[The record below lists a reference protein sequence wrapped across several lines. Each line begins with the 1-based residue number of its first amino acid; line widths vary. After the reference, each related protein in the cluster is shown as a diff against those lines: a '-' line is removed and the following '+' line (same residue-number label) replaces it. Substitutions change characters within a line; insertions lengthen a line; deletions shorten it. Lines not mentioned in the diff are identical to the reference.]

1 MIGLRKTMASIAVAL
16 LVLCIAPIRGDAA
29 PYAALVMDARTGEVL
44 HARSADRKLHPAS
57 LTKMMT
63 LYLAFEA
70 VRTGELRL
78 DQKVRVSRRAA
89 RQVPSKIGLK
99 AGRRVTI
106 KDLIRATAVKSANDA
121 SVALGEAIGGSEI
134 AFANLM
140 TKKARKLGMKNTT
153 FRNASGLTHSGQRS
167 TARDMAILGRRLFY
181 DYPQYYNLFGR
192 KKTRTYGKTV
202 YSTNRRL
209 LSAYE
214 GADGIK
220 TGYTNAAGFNLVSS
234 AKRGS
239 KRIIAVVFGGKS
251 SRSRNRRVAELLDM
265 GFKRAP
271 RHAAVV
277 KTSRVATSRSPLP
290 IPRPGTQRSLI
301 ARAGVELG
309 NAIAPA
315 AHASNLP
322 IKLSAYAP
330 LVSPSPLRRPG
341 GESPLLLA
349 TTPQPKPEKP
359 ASDKQALSGWAVQ
372 LGVFAREETA
382 IAELASVALSDIN
395 GLQSAGRDVLETEL
409 SGQQAW
415 RAQLTGFDQ
424 SGAKTACTA
433 LRARGKECFATE
445 AVSH

>member
-1 MIGLRKTMASIAVAL
+1 MIELRNAMAAFAIAL
-16 LVLCIAPIRGDAA
+16 LVMCIAPIRGDAA

-63 LYLAFEA
+63 LYLAFDA
-70 VRTGELRL
+70 VRTGKLRL

-99 AGRRVTI
+99 AGRKVSIR
-106 KDLIRATAVKSANDA
+106 DLIRATAVKSANDA
-121 SVALGEAIGGSEI
+121 AVALGEAIAGSET
-134 AFANLM
+134 AFAKQM
-140 TKKARKLGMKNTT
+140 TRRARALGMKNTT

-167 TARDMAILGRRLFY
+167 TARDMAILGRALFY

-192 KKTRTYGKTV
+192 KKTPAYGKMLH
-202 YSTNRRL
+202 STNRRL
-209 LSAYE
+209 LSSYR

-220 TGYTNAAGFNLVSS
+220 TGYTRAAGFNLVSS
-234 AKRGS
+234 AKRGD
-239 KRIIAVVFGGKS
+239 KRIIAVVFGGKT

-271 RHAAVV
+271 KYAAVV
-277 KTSRVATSRSPLP
+277 KPSRAAVLRSPLP
-290 IPRPGTQRSLI
+290 LRRPGDQPSLI

-315 AHASNLP
+315 AQASTLP

-330 LVSPSPLRRPG
+330 LNSPAPLRRPG
-341 GESPLLLA
+341 SDAPVLLA
-349 TTPQPKPEKP
+349 TPQPKPTKP
-359 ASDKQALSGWAVQ
+359 ASDKQAAAGWAVQ

-382 IAELASVALSDIN
+382 IAELASAALSDIS
-395 GLQSAGRDVLETEL
+395 GLNTAGRDILETEI

-415 RAQLTGFDQ
+415 QAQLTGFDRD
-424 SGAKTACTA
+424 SAESACKA
-433 LRARGKECFATE
+433 LKARGRECFTVA
-445 AVSH
+445 H

>member
-1 MIGLRKTMASIAVAL
+1 MIGLRKTMACVAIAL

-63 LYLAFEA
+63 LYMAFEA
-70 VRTGELRL
+70 VQAGELRL

-89 RQVPSKIGLK
+89 RQVPSKIGLR
-99 AGRRVTI
+99 AGRRVSI
-106 KDLIRATAVKSANDA
+106 RELIRATAVKSANDA
-121 SVALGEAIGGSEI
+121 SVALAEAVAGSE
-134 AFANLM
+134 AGFANLM
-140 TKKARKLGMKNTT
+140 TKKARALGMKNTT

-209 LSAYE
+209 LSAYR

-234 AKRGS
+234 AKRGD
-239 KRIIAVVFGGKS
+239 KRIIAVVFGGKT

-271 RHAAVV
+271 RTAAVI
-277 KTSRVATSRSPLP
+277 KPSQAATRRSPLP
-290 IPRPGTQRSLI
+290 VRRPGAKSSLI

-315 AHASNLP
+315 AQASELP

-330 LVSPSPLRRPG
+330 MISPAPLRRPG
-341 GESPLLLA
+341 SEAPLLLA
-349 TTPQPKPEKP
+349 TPQPKPAKP
-359 ASDKQALSGWAVQ
+359 SSEQLARSGWAVQ
-372 LGVFAREETA
+372 LGVFSREETA
-382 IAELASVALSDIN
+382 IAELASAALSDIS
-395 GLQSAGRDVLETEL
+395 GLQSAGRDIEPTEL
-409 SGQQAW
+409 SGRQAW
-415 RAQLTGFDQ
+415 RAQLTGFDRR
-424 SGAKTACTA
+424 SAESACTA
-433 LRARGKECFATE
+433 LKARGKECFATE
-445 AVSH
+445 TVTH

>member
-1 MIGLRKTMASIAVAL
+1 MIGLCKTMASIAVAL

-239 KRIIAVVFGGKS
+239 LRLCLVENPAVPGIGAS
-251 SRSRNRRVAELLDM
+251 QNCLIWASN
-265 GFKRAP
+265 AP
-271 RHAAVV
+271 R
-277 KTSRVATSRSPLP
+277 
-290 IPRPGTQRSLI
+290 GTQPSSKLPGSQPVAVHFRYRGLVRSD
-301 ARAGVELG
+301 
-309 NAIAPA
+309 
-315 AHASNLP
+315 H
-322 IKLSAYAP
+322 
-330 LVSPSPLRRPG
+330 
-341 GESPLLLA
+341 
-349 TTPQPKPEKP
+349 
-359 ASDKQALSGWAVQ
+359 
-372 LGVFAREETA
+372 
-382 IAELASVALSDIN
+382 
-395 GLQSAGRDVLETEL
+395 
-409 SGQQAW
+409 
-415 RAQLTGFDQ
+415 
-424 SGAKTACTA
+424 
-433 LRARGKECFATE
+433 
-445 AVSH
+445 

>member
-1 MIGLRKTMASIAVAL
+1 MIGLRNAMAAFAIAL

-29 PYAALVMDARTGEVL
+29 PYAALVMDARTGKVL

-70 VRTGELRL
+70 VRTGKLRL

-89 RQVPSKIGLK
+89 GQVPSKIGLR
-99 AGRRVTI
+99 AGRSVSIR
-106 KDLIRATAVKSANDA
+106 DLIRATAVKSANDA
-121 SVALGEAIGGSEI
+121 SVALGEAIAGSET
-134 AFANLM
+134 AFAKRM
-140 TKKARKLGMKNTT
+140 TQKARTLGMKNTT
-153 FRNASGLTHSGQRS
+153 FRNASGLTHSGQKS

-192 KKTRTYGKTV
+192 KQTRTYGKTV

-209 LSAYE
+209 LAAYE

-234 AKRGS
+234 AKRGD
-239 KRIIAVVFGGKS
+239 KRIIAVVFGGKT

-271 RHAAVV
+271 RYASVVKPSKAAV
-277 KTSRVATSRSPLP
+277 KRSPLP
-290 IPRPGTQRSLI
+290 LRRPGTQPSLI

-315 AHASNLP
+315 AQAADLP

-330 LVSPSPLRRPG
+330 LISPTPLRRPG
-341 GESPLLLA
+341 SEAPLLLA
-349 TTPQPKPEKP
+349 TPRPKPASP
-359 ASDKQALSGWAVQ
+359 SSDKQALSGWAVQ
-372 LGVFAREETA
+372 LGVFSREETA
-382 IAELASVALSDIN
+382 IAELASAALSDIS
-395 GLQSAGRDVLETEL
+395 GLERAGRDVEPTSL
-409 SGQQAW
+409 SGRRAW
-415 RAQLTGFDQ
+415 RAQLTGFDRT
-424 SGAKTACTA
+424 SAETACNA
-433 LRARGKECFATE
+433 LKARGKECLTVAT
-445 AVSH
+445 VLD

>member
-1 MIGLRKTMASIAVAL
+1 MIGLRKTMASFAIAL

-70 VRTGELRL
+70 VRTGEIRL
-78 DQKVRVSRRAA
+78 DQKVRISRKAA

-99 AGRRVTI
+99 AGKRISIR
-106 KDLIRATAVKSANDA
+106 DLIRATAVKSANDA
-121 SVALGEAIGGSEI
+121 AVALGEAIAGSEV
-134 AFANLM
+134 AFAKLM
-140 TKKARKLGMKNTT
+140 TAKARSLGMRNTT
-153 FRNASGLTHSGQRS
+153 FRNASGLTHAGQKS

-209 LSAYE
+209 LSAYA

-234 AKRGS
+234 AKRED

-271 RHAAVV
+271 RYAAVI
-277 KTSRVATSRSPLP
+277 KPSRAAVLRSPVP
-290 IPRPGTQRSLI
+290 ERRPGAQPTLL
-301 ARAGVELG
+301 ARAGAELG

-315 AHASNLP
+315 AHASDLP

-330 LVSPSPLRRPG
+330 LISPQPQRRPG
-341 GESPLLLA
+341 SDATVLLA
-349 TTPQPKPEKP
+349 TPEP
-359 ASDKQALSGWAVQ
+359 RPDRPSSDKQALSGWAVQ
-372 LGVFAREETA
+372 LGVFSREEIA
-382 IAELASVALSDIN
+382 IAELASAALSDIG
-395 GLQSAGRDVLETEL
+395 GLDRAGRDIEPTKV
-409 SGQQAW
+409 SGQKVW
-415 RAQLTGFDQ
+415 RAQLTGFDRR
-424 SGAKTACTA
+424 SAETACNA
-433 LRARGKECFATE
+433 LKARGKECFATE
-445 AVSH
+445 TVTH

>member
-1 MIGLRKTMASIAVAL
+1 MIGLRKIMASIAVAL

-192 KKTRTYGKTV
+192 KKTRTY
-202 YSTNRRL
+202 
-209 LSAYE
+209 
-214 GADGIK
+214 GIK

>member
-1 MIGLRKTMASIAVAL
+1 MIGLRKTMASFAIAL

-29 PYAALVMDARTGEVL
+29 PYAALVMDARTGKVL

-70 VRTGELRL
+70 VRTGEIRL
-78 DQKVRVSRRAA
+78 DQMVRVSRRAA

-99 AGRRVTI
+99 VGARVSI
-106 KDLIRATAVKSANDA
+106 RDLIRATAVKSANDA
-121 SVALGEAIGGSEI
+121 AVALGEAIAGSEV
-134 AFANLM
+134 AFAKLM
-140 TKKARKLGMKNTT
+140 TAKARSLGMKNTT
-153 FRNASGLTHSGQRS
+153 FRNASGLTHSGQKS

-209 LSAYE
+209 LSAYS

-234 AKRGS
+234 AKRGD
-239 KRIIAVVFGGKS
+239 KRIIAVVFGGKT

-271 RHAAVV
+271 RYAAVV
-277 KTSRVATSRSPLP
+277 KPSRAAVLRSPLP
-290 IPRPGTQRSLI
+290 LSRPGAQPTLL
-301 ARAGVELG
+301 ARAGVELA

-315 AHASNLP
+315 AHASDLP
-322 IKLSAYAP
+322 ITLSAYAP
-330 LVSPSPLRRPG
+330 LTSPAPQRRPG
-341 GESPLLLA
+341 SEAPVLLA
-349 TTPQPKPEKP
+349 TPQPKPARP
-359 ASDKQALSGWAVQ
+359 SSDKQALSGWAVQ
-372 LGVFAREETA
+372 LGVFSREEIA
-382 IAELASVALSDIN
+382 IAELASAALSDIG
-395 GLQSAGRDVLETEL
+395 GLDRAGRDVEPTKV
-409 SGQQAW
+409 SGQKVW

-424 SGAKTACTA
+424 RSAETACSA
-433 LRARGKECFATE
+433 LKARGKECFATE
-445 AVSH
+445 TLLY

>member
-1 MIGLRKTMASIAVAL
+1 MIELRNAMASFAIAL
-16 LVLCIAPIRGDAA
+16 LVLCIAPTRGDAA

-70 VRTGELRL
+70 VRTGALRL

-99 AGRRVTI
+99 AGRKVSIR
-106 KDLIRATAVKSANDA
+106 DLIRATAVKSANDA
-121 SVALGEAIGGSEI
+121 AVALGEAIAGSET
-134 AFANLM
+134 AFAKQM
-140 TKKARKLGMKNTT
+140 TRKARALGMKNTT
-153 FRNASGLTHSGQRS
+153 FRNASGLTHAGQKS

-181 DYPQYYNLFGR
+181 DYPQYYNLFSR

-202 YSTNRRL
+202 YSTNRRHL
-209 LSAYE
+209 AAYR

-220 TGYTNAAGFNLVSS
+220 TGYTRAAGFNLVSS
-234 AKRGS
+234 AKRGD
-239 KRIIAVVFGGKS
+239 KRIIAVVFGGKT

-271 RHAAVV
+271 RYAAVI
-277 KTSRVATSRSPLP
+277 KPSRAAVLRSPAPL
-290 IPRPGTQRSLI
+290 RKPGAQPSLI

-309 NAIAPA
+309 AAIAPA
-315 AHASNLP
+315 AQASTLP
-322 IKLSAYAP
+322 IRLSAHAP
-330 LVSPSPLRRPG
+330 LSSPAPMRRPG
-341 GESPLLLA
+341 SEAPVQLA
-349 TTPQPKPEKP
+349 TPEPRP
-359 ASDKQALSGWAVQ
+359 ARPDADKQALSGWAVQ

-382 IAELASVALSDIN
+382 IAELASAALSDIR
-395 GLQSAGRDVLETEL
+395 GLNTAGRDILETEV

-415 RAQLTGFDQ
+415 QAQLTGFDRV
-424 SGAKTACTA
+424 SAENACKA
-433 LRARGKECFATE
+433 LKARGKECFTVA
-445 AVSH
+445 H

>member
-1 MIGLRKTMASIAVAL
+1 MISLRKTMAAFAIA
-16 LVLCIAPIRGDAA
+16 LVTLCIAPIRGDAA
-29 PYAALVMDARTGEVL
+29 PYAALVMDARTGQVL

-70 VRTGELRL
+70 VRAGEIRL
-78 DQKVRVSRRAA
+78 DQKVRISRRAA

-99 AGRRVTI
+99 AGKRVSI
-106 KDLIRATAVKSANDA
+106 RDLIRATAVKSANDA
-121 SVALGEAIGGSEI
+121 AVALGEAIAGSEV

-140 TKKARKLGMKNTT
+140 TKKARALGMKNTT
-153 FRNASGLTHSGQRS
+153 FRNASGLTHSGQKS

-209 LSAYE
+209 LSAYD

-234 AKRGS
+234 AKRGN
-239 KRIIAVVFGGKS
+239 KRIIAVVFGGKT

-271 RHAAVV
+271 RIAAVI
-277 KTSRVATSRSPLP
+277 KPSRTAVLQSPAP
-290 IPRPGTQRSLI
+290 VRRPGAQPSLL
-301 ARAGVELG
+301 ARAGAELG
-309 NAIAPA
+309 NAIVPA
-315 AHASNLP
+315 AHASDLP

-330 LVSPSPLRRPG
+330 MISPAPLRRPG
-341 GESPLLLA
+341 TEAPMLFA
-349 TTPQPKPEKP
+349 KPDPRP
-359 ASDKQALSGWAVQ
+359 AQQSSDKQALSGWAVQ
-372 LGVFAREETA
+372 LGVFSREEIA
-382 IAELASVALSDIN
+382 IAELASAALSDIS
-395 GLQSAGRDVLETEL
+395 GLDRAGREIEPTKV
-409 SGQQAW
+409 SGQKVW
-415 RAQLTGFDQ
+415 RAQLTGFDRN
-424 SGAKTACTA
+424 GAESACSA
-433 LRARGKECFATE
+433 LRARGKECFTTAS
-445 AVSH
+445 VVH